1 MDRNSK
7 NDEVQMKIVILDS
20 GTLGA
25 DIDLEPIR
33 ALGEVVEHKFT
44 AQGEVAERLA
54 NADVAVL
61 NKIKLNKDNLS
72 DAKSLKLI
80 CVAAT
85 GYDNIE
91 VTYCRERGIAV
102 CNVPGY
108 STDSVAQLSVSMALS
123 LATHL
128 DEYRSFVHSGEYS
141 RSSSANRLEPVYHEI
156 AGQTWG
162 VVGGGGIGSKVAEI
176 AQALGC
182 RVLLCR
188 RKPEERYEAADINRI
203 CRECDIISLHV
214 PLSDETRGMISR
226 ERIASMKDGVVIVNT
241 ARGAVCDEKAIAD
254 GVLSGKIGA
263 LGCDV
268 YSTEPFRED
277 HPFSALLGLPNV
289 CLTPHMAWGSYEA
302 RNRCVRRMAENIK
315 EFFAGNIHNRIC

>member
-1 MDRNSK
+1 
-7 NDEVQMKIVILDS
+7 MKIVILDS

-25 DIDLEPIR
+25 DVDLSPIK
-33 ALGEVVEHKFT
+33 ALGEVVEYKFT
-44 AQGEVAERLA
+44 APDEVADRLA
-54 NADVAVL
+54 DADVAVL

-72 DAKSLKLI
+72 DAKSLRLI

-123 LATHL
+123 LVTHL
-128 DEYRSFVHSGEYS
+128 DEYRGFVHSGEYS

-188 RKPEERYEAADINRI
+188 RQPEERYEAADIDRI

-214 PLSDETRGMISR
+214 PLSDSTRGMISR

-277 HPFSALLGLPNV
+277 HPFCAILDRPNV

>member
-1 MDRNSK
+1 
-7 NDEVQMKIVILDS
+7 MKIVILDS

-25 DIDLEPIR
+25 DIDLSPIR
-33 ALGEVVEHKFT
+33 SLGEVVEYKFS
-44 AQGEVAERLA
+44 APDEVAERLSD
-54 NADVAVL
+54 ADVAVL
-61 NKIKLNKDNLS
+61 NKIKLNESNLS
-72 DAKSLKLI
+72 GAKNLKLI

-85 GYDNIE
+85 GYDNIDIE
-91 VTYCRERGIAV
+91 FCRANGIAV

-123 LATHL
+123 LVTHL
-128 DEYRSFVHSGEYS
+128 DEFRYFVHSGEYS

-188 RKPEERYEAADINRI
+188 RQPETRYEAADIDRI

-214 PLSDETRGMISR
+214 PLNDGTRGMISR

-241 ARGAVCDEKAIAD
+241 ARGAVCDEQAIAD
-254 GVLSGKIGA
+254 AVLSGKIGA

-277 HPFSALLGLPNV
+277 HPFSTILDRPNV

-302 RNRCVRRMAENIK
+302 RNRCVRRMAENIT

>member
-1 MDRNSK
+1 
-7 NDEVQMKIVILDS
+7 MKIVILDS

-25 DIDLEPIR
+25 DIDLSPIR
-33 ALGEVVEHKFT
+33 SLGEVVEYKFT
-44 AQGEVAERLA
+44 APDEVAERLS

-61 NKIKLNKDNLS
+61 NKIKLNESNLA
-72 DAKSLKLI
+72 DAKNLKLI

-85 GYDNIE
+85 GYDNIDIA
-91 VTYCRERGIAV
+91 YCREREIAV

-123 LATHL
+123 LVTHL

-188 RKPEERYEAADINRI
+188 RQPEDRYEAADIDRI

-214 PLSDETRGMISR
+214 PLSDSTRGMISR

-241 ARGAVCDEKAIAD
+241 ARGAVCDEAAIAD

-268 YSTEPFRED
+268 YSTEPFGED
-277 HPFSALLGLPNV
+277 HPFSAILDRPNV

-315 EFFAGNIHNRIC
+315 EFFAGNVHNRIC

>member
-1 MDRNSK
+1 
-7 NDEVQMKIVILDS
+7 MKIVILDS

-25 DIDLEPIR
+25 DVDLSPIK
-33 ALGEVVEHKFT
+33 ALGEVVEYKFT
-44 AQGEVAERLA
+44 APDEVADRLA
-54 NADVAVL
+54 DADVAVL

-85 GYDNIE
+85 GYDNIDI
-91 VTYCRERGIAV
+91 TYCRERGIAV

-123 LATHL
+123 LVTHL
-128 DEYRSFVHSGEYS
+128 NEYRSFVHSGEYS

-176 AQALGC
+176 AQTLGC

-188 RKPEERYEAADINRI
+188 RQPEERYEAADIDRI

-241 ARGAVCDEKAIAD
+241 ARGAICDEKAIAD

-277 HPFSALLGLPNV
+277 HPFSALLDRPNV

>member
-1 MDRNSK
+1 
-7 NDEVQMKIVILDS
+7 MKIVILDS

-25 DIDLEPIR
+25 DIDLSPIR
-33 ALGEVVEHKFT
+33 SL
-44 AQGEVAERLA
+44 GEVAEYKFTAPDEVADRLSD
-54 NADVAVL
+54 ADVAVL
-61 NKIKLNKDNLS
+61 NKIKLNESNLS
-72 DAKSLKLI
+72 GAKNLKLI

-85 GYDNIE
+85 GYDNIDIA
-91 VTYCRERGIAV
+91 YCREHGIAV

-123 LATHL
+123 LVTHL
-128 DEYRSFVHSGEYS
+128 DEYRSFVRSGEYS

-188 RKPEERYEAADINRI
+188 RQTENRYEAADIDRI

-214 PLSDETRGMISR
+214 PLNDGTRGMISR

-241 ARGAVCDEKAIAD
+241 ARGAVCDEAAIAD

-268 YSTEPFRED
+268 YSTEPFGED
-277 HPFSALLGLPNV
+277 HPFSAILDRPNV

-315 EFFAGNIHNRIC
+315 EFFAGNVHNRIC

>member
-1 MDRNSK
+1 
-7 NDEVQMKIVILDS
+7 MKIVILDS

-33 ALGEVVEHKFT
+33 ALGDVIEYKQTLPE
-44 AQGEVAERLA
+44 EIAERLTD
-54 NADVAVL
+54 ADVAVL
-61 NKIKLNKDNLS
+61 NKCKLNRENLA
-72 DAKSLKLI
+72 DAKNLKLI

-85 GYDNIE
+85 GYDNIDL
-91 VTYCRERGIAV
+91 TFCRERGIAL

-123 LATHL
+123 LVTHL
-128 DEYRSFVHSGEYS
+128 DEFRAFVHSGEYS
-141 RSSSANRLEPVYHEI
+141 RSGSANRLEPVYHEI

-176 AQALGC
+176 AKALGC

-188 RKPEERYEAADINRI
+188 RKSEERYEAADIDRI

-214 PLSDETRGMISR
+214 PLTDETRGMISR
-226 ERIASMKDGVVIVNT
+226 ERIDSMKDGVVIVNT
-241 ARGAVCDEKAIAD
+241 ARGAVCDEQAIAD
-254 GVLSGKIGA
+254 AVISGKIGA

-268 YSTEPFRED
+268 YSKEPFGED
-277 HPFSALLGLPNV
+277 HPFSAILDRPNV

-315 EFFAGNIHNRIC
+315 EFFAGNVHNRIC

>member
-1 MDRNSK
+1 
-7 NDEVQMKIVILDS
+7 MKIVILDS
-20 GTLGA
+20 GTLGN
-25 DIDLEPIR
+25 DIDLSPIY
-33 ALGEVVEHKFT
+33 ALGEVTEYKQT
-44 AQGEVAERLA
+44 LPEQIAERLA
-54 NADVAVL
+54 DADVAVL
-61 NKIKLNKDNLS
+61 NKCKLNSENLAE
-72 DAKSLKLI
+72 AKNLKLI

-85 GYDNIE
+85 GYDNIDLPF
-91 VTYCRERGIAV
+91 CRERGIAL

-108 STDSVAQLSVSMALS
+108 STDSVAQLSVAMALS
-123 LATHL
+123 LVSHL
-128 DEYRSFVHSGEYS
+128 GEFRSFVHSGEYS
-141 RSSSANRLEPVYHEI
+141 RSQNANRLEPVYREI

-188 RKPEERYEAADINRI
+188 RKPETRYEAADIDRI
-203 CRECDIISLHV
+203 CLESDIISLHV

-226 ERIASMKDGVVIVNT
+226 ERIASMKDGIVIVNT
-241 ARGAVCDEKAIAD
+241 ARGAVCDEQALAD

-268 YSTEPFRED
+268 YSKEPFDEG
-277 HPFSALLGLPNV
+277 HPFNAILGLPNI

-302 RNRCVRRMAENIK
+302 RQRCVRRMAENIT
-315 EFFAGNIHNRIC
+315 EFFKGNNHNRIV

>member
-1 MDRNSK
+1 
-7 NDEVQMKIVILDS
+7 MKIVILDS

-25 DIDLEPIR
+25 DIDLSPIR
-33 ALGEVVEHKFT
+33 SL
-44 AQGEVAERLA
+44 GEVAEYKFTAPDEVADRLTD
-54 NADVAVL
+54 ADVAVL
-61 NKIKLNKDNLS
+61 NKIKLNESNLA
-72 DAKSLKLI
+72 DAKNLKLI

-85 GYDNIE
+85 GYDNIDIA
-91 VTYCRERGIAV
+91 YCREHGIAV

-123 LATHL
+123 LVTHL
-128 DEYRSFVHSGEYS
+128 DEFRSFVHSGEYS

-188 RKPEERYEAADINRI
+188 RQPETRYEAADIDRI

-214 PLSDETRGMISR
+214 PLNDGTRGMISR

-241 ARGAVCDEKAIAD
+241 ARGAVCDEAAIAD

-268 YSTEPFRED
+268 YSTEPFGED
-277 HPFSALLGLPNV
+277 HPFSAILDRPNV

-315 EFFAGNIHNRIC
+315 EFFAGNVHNRIC

>member
-1 MDRNSK
+1 
-7 NDEVQMKIVILDS
+7 MKIVILDS

-33 ALGEVVEHKFT
+33 ALGDVIEYKQT
-44 AQGEVAERLA
+44 LPGEIAERLTD
-54 NADVAVL
+54 ADVAVL
-61 NKIKLNKDNLS
+61 NKCKLNRENLA
-72 DAKSLKLI
+72 DAKNLKLI

-85 GYDNIE
+85 GYDNIDLPF
-91 VTYCRERGIAV
+91 CRERGIAL

-123 LATHL
+123 LVTHL
-128 DEYRSFVHSGEYS
+128 DEFRAFVHSGEYS
-141 RSSSANRLEPVYHEI
+141 RSGSANRLEPVFHEI

-176 AQALGC
+176 AKALGC

-188 RKPEERYEAADINRI
+188 RKTEERYEAADIDRI

-214 PLSDETRGMISR
+214 PLTDETRGMISR
-226 ERIASMKDGVVIVNT
+226 ERIDSMKDGVVIVNT
-241 ARGAVCDEKAIAD
+241 ARGAVCDEQAIAD
-254 GVLSGKIGA
+254 AVISGKIGA

-268 YSTEPFRED
+268 YSKEPFGED
-277 HPFSALLGLPNV
+277 HPFSAILDRPNV

-302 RNRCVRRMAENIK
+302 RQRCVRRMAENIT
-315 EFFAGNIHNRIC
+315 EFYKGNYHNRIC

>member
-1 MDRNSK
+1 
-7 NDEVQMKIVILDS
+7 MKIVILDS

-33 ALGEVVEHKFT
+33 ALGEVIEYKQT
-44 AQGEVAERLA
+44 LPGEIAERLTV
-54 NADVAVL
+54 ADVAVL
-61 NKIKLNKDNLS
+61 NKCKLNRENLTE
-72 DAKSLKLI
+72 AKNLKLI

-85 GYDNIE
+85 GYDNIDL
-91 VTYCRERGIAV
+91 TFCRERGIAL

-123 LATHL
+123 LVTHL
-128 DEYRSFVHSGEYS
+128 DEFRGFVHSGEYS
-141 RSSSANRLEPVYHEI
+141 RSGSANRLEPVYHEI

-188 RKPEERYEAADINRI
+188 RKPEDRYEAADIDRI

-214 PLSDETRGMISR
+214 PLTDETRGMISR
-226 ERIASMKDGVVIVNT
+226 ERIDSMKDGVVIVNT
-241 ARGAVCDEKAIAD
+241 ARGAVCDEQAIAD
-254 GVLSGKIGA
+254 AVISGKIGA

-268 YSTEPFRED
+268 YSKEPFGED
-277 HPFSALLGLPNV
+277 HPFSAILDRPNV

-302 RNRCVRRMAENIK
+302 RQRCVRRMAENIT
-315 EFFAGNIHNRIC
+315 EFYKGNNHNRIC

>member
-1 MDRNSK
+1 
-7 NDEVQMKIVILDS
+7 MKIVILDS

-25 DIDLEPIR
+25 DIDLSPIR
-33 ALGEVVEHKFT
+33 SL
-44 AQGEVAERLA
+44 GEVAEYKFTAPDEVADRLSD
-54 NADVAVL
+54 ADVAVL
-61 NKIKLNKDNLS
+61 NKIKLNESNLS
-72 DAKSLKLI
+72 GAKNLKLI

-85 GYDNIE
+85 GYDNIDIA
-91 VTYCRERGIAV
+91 YCRERGIAV

-108 STDSVAQLSVSMALS
+108 STNSVAQLSVSMALS
-123 LATHL
+123 LVTHL
-128 DEYRSFVHSGEYS
+128 DEFRSFVHSGEYS

-188 RKPEERYEAADINRI
+188 RKPEERYEAADIDRI

-214 PLSDETRGMISR
+214 PLSDSTRGMISR

-241 ARGAVCDEKAIAD
+241 ARGAVCDEAAIAD

-268 YSTEPFRED
+268 YSTEPFGED
-277 HPFSALLGLPNV
+277 HPFSAILDRPNV

-315 EFFAGNIHNRIC
+315 EFFAGNVHNRIC

>member
-1 MDRNSK
+1 
-7 NDEVQMKIVILDS
+7 MKIVILDS

-33 ALGEVVEHKFT
+33 ALGDVIEYKQT
-44 AQGEVAERLA
+44 LPGEIAERLTD
-54 NADVAVL
+54 ADVAVL
-61 NKIKLNKDNLS
+61 NKCKQNREKLA
-72 DAKSLKLI
+72 DAKNLKLI

-85 GYDNIE
+85 GYDNIDLPF
-91 VTYCRERGIAV
+91 CRERGIAL

-123 LATHL
+123 LVTHL
-128 DEYRSFVHSGEYS
+128 DEFRAFVHSGEYS
-141 RSSSANRLEPVYHEI
+141 RSGSANRLEPVYHEI

-176 AQALGC
+176 AKALGC

-188 RKPEERYEAADINRI
+188 RKPEDRYEAADIDRI

-214 PLSDETRGMISR
+214 PLTDETRGMISR
-226 ERIASMKDGVVIVNT
+226 ERIDSMKDGVVIVNT

-254 GVLSGKIGA
+254 AVISGKIGA

-268 YSTEPFRED
+268 YSKEPFGED
-277 HPFSALLGLPNV
+277 HPFSAILDRPNV

-302 RNRCVRRMAENIK
+302 RQRCVRRMAENIT
-315 EFFAGNIHNRIC
+315 EFYKGNNHNRIC

>member
-1 MDRNSK
+1 
-7 NDEVQMKIVILDS
+7 MKIVILDS

-25 DIDLEPIR
+25 DIDLSPIR
-33 ALGEVVEHKFT
+33 SL
-44 AQGEVAERLA
+44 GEVAEYKFTAPDEVADRLSDA
-54 NADVAVL
+54 EVAVL
-61 NKIKLNKDNLS
+61 NKIKLNESNLS
-72 DAKSLKLI
+72 GTKNLKLI

-85 GYDNIE
+85 GYDNIDIE
-91 VTYCRERGIAV
+91 FCRANGIAV

-123 LATHL
+123 LVTHL
-128 DEYRSFVHSGEYS
+128 DEYRSFVRSGEYS

-188 RKPEERYEAADINRI
+188 RQPETRYEDADIDRI

-214 PLSDETRGMISR
+214 PLSDSTRGMISR

-241 ARGAVCDEKAIAD
+241 ARGAVCDEAAIAD
-254 GVLSGKIGA
+254 AVLSGKIGA

-268 YSTEPFRED
+268 YSTEPFGED
-277 HPFSALLGLPNV
+277 HPFSAILDRPNV

-302 RNRCVRRMAENIK
+302 RNRCVRKMAENIS
-315 EFFAGNIHNRIC
+315 EFFAGNVHNRIC

>member
-1 MDRNSK
+1 
-7 NDEVQMKIVILDS
+7 MKIVILDS

-25 DIDLEPIR
+25 DIDLSPIR
-33 ALGEVVEHKFT
+33 ACGEVIEYKST
-44 AQGEVAERLA
+44 APAEVADKLA
-54 NADVAVL
+54 DADVAVL
-61 NKIKLNKDNLS
+61 NKVKLNKDNLS
-72 DAKSLKLI
+72 DAKDLKLI

-85 GYDNIE
+85 GYDNIDID
-91 VTYCRERGIAV
+91 YCRTHSIAV

-108 STDSVAQLSVSMALS
+108 STDSVAQLSVSMVLS
-123 LATHL
+123 LVTHL
-128 DEYRSFVHSGEYS
+128 NEYRSFVHSGEYS

-176 AQALGC
+176 ATALGC

-188 RKPEERYEAADINRI
+188 RQPETRYEAADIDRI

-214 PLSDETRGMISR
+214 PLNDGTRGIISR

-241 ARGAVCDEKAIAD
+241 ARGAVCDEAAIAD

-268 YSTEPFRED
+268 YSTEPFGED
-277 HPFSALLGLPNV
+277 HPFQAILDRPNV

-315 EFFAGNIHNRIC
+315 EFFVGNVHNRIC

>member
-1 MDRNSK
+1 
-7 NDEVQMKIVILDS
+7 MKIIILDS

-25 DIDLEPIR
+25 DVDLSPIK
-33 ALGEVVEHKFT
+33 ALGEVVEYTFT
-44 AQGEVAERLA
+44 APDEVADRLA
-54 NADVAVL
+54 GADVAVL

-72 DAKSLKLI
+72 GAKKLKLI

-85 GYDNIE
+85 GYDNIDIN
-91 VTYCRERGIAV
+91 YCREHGIAV

-108 STDSVAQLSVSMALS
+108 STDSVAQLSASMALS
-123 LATHL
+123 LVTHL
-128 DEYRSFVHSGEYS
+128 GEYRGFVHSGEYS

-156 AGQTWG
+156 ARMTWG

-176 AQALGC
+176 AKALGC

-188 RKPEERYEAADINRI
+188 RKAEERYEAADIDRL

-226 ERIASMKDGVVIVNT
+226 ERIASMKNGVVIVNT
-241 ARGAVCDEKAIAD
+241 ARGAVCDEQAIAD

-302 RNRCVRRMAENIK
+302 RNRCVRRMAENIA
-315 EFFAGNIHNRIC
+315 EFFAGNFHNRIC

>member
-1 MDRNSK
+1 
-7 NDEVQMKIVILDS
+7 MKIVILDS

-25 DIDLEPIR
+25 DVDLSPIE
-33 ALGEVVEHKFT
+33 ALGEVIEYKFT
-44 AQGEVAERLA
+44 APCEVADRLA
-54 NADVAVL
+54 DADVAVL

-85 GYDNIE
+85 GYDNID
-91 VTYCRERGIAV
+91 VAYCREHGISV

-123 LATHL
+123 LVTHL
-128 DEYRSFVHSGEYS
+128 DEYRGFVHSGEYS

-188 RKPEERYEAADINRI
+188 RKPEDRYESADIDRI

-241 ARGAVCDEKAIAD
+241 ARGAVCDEQAIAD

-268 YSTEPFRED
+268 YSKEPFGED
-277 HPFSALLGLPNV
+277 HPFYTILDRPNV
-289 CLTPHMAWGSYEA
+289 CLTPHMAWGSAEA
-302 RNRCVRRMAENIK
+302 RNRCVRRMAENIT
-315 EFFAGNIHNRIC
+315 EFFMGNTHNRIC

>member
-1 MDRNSK
+1 
-7 NDEVQMKIVILDS
+7 MKTVILDS

-25 DIDLEPIR
+25 DIDLSPIR
-33 ALGEVVEHKFT
+33 ALGEVIEYKQT
-44 AQGEVAERLA
+44 LPEQIPERLSD
-54 NADVAVL
+54 ADVAVL
-61 NKIKLNKDNLS
+61 NKCKLNADNLAK
-72 DAKSLKLI
+72 AKSLKLI

-85 GYDNIE
+85 GYDN
-91 VTYCRERGIAV
+91 VDVAFCRANGIAV

-108 STDSVAQLSVSMALS
+108 STDSVAQLSVAMALS
-123 LATHL
+123 LVTHL
-128 DEYRSFVHSGEYS
+128 DQFRNFVHSGEYS
-141 RSSSANRLEPVYHEI
+141 RSGSANRLEPVYHEI
-156 AGQTWG
+156 AGMTWG

-176 AQALGC
+176 ARALGC

-188 RKPEERYEAADINRI
+188 RKPEVRYESADIDRI

-214 PLSDETRGMISR
+214 PLTDETRGMISR

-241 ARGAVCDEKAIAD
+241 ARGAVCDEGAIAD
-254 GVLSGKIGA
+254 AVLSGKIGA

-268 YSTEPFRED
+268 YSKEPFGED

-302 RNRCVRRMAENIK
+302 RQRCVCRMAENIT
-315 EFFAGNIHNRIC
+315 EFFAGNTHNRIC

>member
-1 MDRNSK
+1 
-7 NDEVQMKIVILDS
+7 MKIVILDS

-25 DIDLEPIR
+25 DIDLSPIR
-33 ALGEVVEHKFT
+33 AIGEVVEYKFS
-44 AQGEVAERLA
+44 APEEVAIRLSD
-54 NADVAVL
+54 ADVAVL
-61 NKIKLNKDNLS
+61 NKVRLNKDNLS
-72 DAKSLKLI
+72 EAKNLKLI

-85 GYDNIE
+85 GYDNIDIGF
-91 VTYCRERGIAV
+91 CRENGIAV

-108 STDSVAQLSVSMALS
+108 STDSVAQLSVAMALS
-123 LATHL
+123 LVTHL
-128 DEYRSFVHSGEYS
+128 DEFRGFVHSGEYS
-141 RSSSANRLEPVYHEI
+141 RSGSANRLEPVYHEI
-156 AGQTWG
+156 AGMTWG

-188 RKPEERYEAADINRI
+188 RQPETRYEAADIDRI

-214 PLSDETRGMISR
+214 PLNDGTRGMISR
-226 ERIASMKDGVVIVNT
+226 ERIAAMKDGVVIVNT
-241 ARGAVCDEKAIAD
+241 ARGAVCDEQAIAD
-254 GVLSGKIGA
+254 AVLSGKIGA

-277 HPFSALLGLPNV
+277 HSFSAILECPNV

-302 RNRCVRRMAENIK
+302 RNRCVRRMAENIT
-315 EFFAGNIHNRIC
+315 EFFAGNTHNRIC

>member
-1 MDRNSK
+1 
-7 NDEVQMKIVILDS
+7 MKIVILDS
-20 GTLGA
+20 GTLGD
-25 DIDLEPIR
+25 DINLEPIR
-33 ALGEVVEHKFT
+33 ALGDVIEHKFS
-44 AQGEVAERLA
+44 APDEVAEKLA
-54 NADVAVL
+54 EADVAVL
-61 NKIKLNKDNLS
+61 NKVKLNAENLAN
-72 DAKSLKLI
+72 AKNLKLI

-85 GYDNIE
+85 GYDNIDIE
-91 VTYCRERGIAV
+91 FCRANGIAV

-108 STDSVAQLSVSMALS
+108 STDNVAQLSVAMALS
-123 LATHL
+123 LVTHL
-128 DEYRSFVHSGEYS
+128 DEFRNFVHSGEYS

-156 AGQTWG
+156 AGMTWG

-176 AQALGC
+176 ATALGC

-188 RKPEERYEAADINRI
+188 RQPETRYEAADIDCL

-214 PLSDETRGMISR
+214 PLNDGTRGMISR

-241 ARGAVCDEKAIAD
+241 ARGAVCDEAAIAD

-277 HPFSALLGLPNV
+277 HPFTALLNRPNV
-289 CLTPHMAWGSYEA
+289 CLTPHMAWGSSEA
-302 RNRCVRRMAENIK
+302 RNRCVRRMAENIT
-315 EFFAGNIHNRIC
+315 EFCAGNTHNRIC

>member
-1 MDRNSK
+1 
-7 NDEVQMKIVILDS
+7 MKIVILDS

-25 DIDLEPIR
+25 DVDLSPIK
-33 ALGEVVEHKFT
+33 ALGEVVEYKFT
-44 AQGEVAERLA
+44 APDEVADRLA
-54 NADVAVL
+54 DADVAVL

-72 DAKSLKLI
+72 DAKSLRLI

-85 GYDNIE
+85 GYDNID

-123 LATHL
+123 LVTHL
-128 DEYRSFVHSGEYS
+128 DEYRGFVHSGEYS

-188 RKPEERYEAADINRI
+188 RQPETRYEAADIDRI
-203 CRECDIISLHV
+203 CRECDVISLHV

-277 HPFSALLGLPNV
+277 HPFCAILDRPNV

-302 RNRCVRRMAENIK
+302 RNRCVRRMAENIS

>member
-1 MDRNSK
+1 
-7 NDEVQMKIVILDS
+7 MKIIILDS

-25 DIDLEPIR
+25 DVDLSPIE
-33 ALGEVVEHKFT
+33 ALGEVVEYKFT
-44 AQGEVAERLA
+44 APDEVADRLA
-54 NADVAVL
+54 DADVAVL

-85 GYDNIE
+85 GYDNIDI
-91 VTYCRERGIAV
+91 TYCRERGIAV

-123 LATHL
+123 LVTHL

-188 RKPEERYEAADINRI
+188 RKPEERYEAADIDRI

-241 ARGAVCDEKAIAD
+241 ARGAVCDEQAIAD

-268 YSTEPFRED
+268 YSKEPFGED
-277 HPFSALLGLPNV
+277 HPFCAILDRPNV
-289 CLTPHMAWGSYEA
+289 CLTPHMAWGSCEA

>member
-1 MDRNSK
+1 
-7 NDEVQMKIVILDS
+7 MKIAVLDA

-25 DIDLEPIR
+25 DLSLSPLF
-33 ALGEVVEHKFT
+33 ALG
-44 AQGEVAERLA
+44 
-54 NADVAVL
+54 DVAVYESTEPEEMRARIADREVLVL
-61 NKIKLNKDNLS
+61 NKIRCNEETLAGA
-72 DAKSLKLI
+72 DALRLI

-85 GYDNIE
+85 GYDNIDIE
-91 VTYCRERGIAV
+91 FCRANGIAV

-123 LATHL
+123 LVTHL
-128 DEYRSFVHSGEYS
+128 DEYRSFVRSGEYS

-188 RKPEERYEAADINRI
+188 RQPEERYEAADIDRI

-214 PLSDETRGMISR
+214 PLSDSTRGMISR
-226 ERIASMKDGVVIVNT
+226 KRIASMKDGVVIVNT
-241 ARGAVCDEKAIAD
+241 ARGAVCDEAAIAD
-254 GVLSGKIGA
+254 AVLSGKIGA

-268 YSTEPFRED
+268 YSTEPFGED
-277 HPFSALLGLPNV
+277 HPFSAILDRPNV

-302 RNRCVRRMAENIK
+302 RNRCVRKMAENIS
-315 EFFAGNIHNRIC
+315 EFFAGNVHNRIC